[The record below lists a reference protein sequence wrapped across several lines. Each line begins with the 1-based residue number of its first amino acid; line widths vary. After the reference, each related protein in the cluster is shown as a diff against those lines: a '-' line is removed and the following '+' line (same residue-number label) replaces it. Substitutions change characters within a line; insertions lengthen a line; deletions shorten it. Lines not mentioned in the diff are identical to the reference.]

1 MEERGNILKRIL
13 KNKVARKSFIISVL
27 AVVAVVFVYIFL
39 YNKEEKITPSYL
51 GTKLTKVGELTT
63 VKLNYTG
70 FLEYHDKGIPLFNKS
85 DFLMT
90 YEANARVGID
100 LEEVEIEVD
109 NPNKLVTLSIPKAE
123 ILDVKIDPNKIKYYD
138 TKFALFNV
146 NEKEDGNKAQAL
158 AEEQAYKDLTEMGV
172 LESANEQALT
182 LIKGLYLRINCM
194 YQDRQSADGKT
205 AQDARI

>member
-100 LEEVEIEVD
+100 LEEVEIEVG

-138 TKFALFNV
+138 TKFVLFNV

-182 LIKGLYLRINCM
+182 LIKGLLQNAVPSDYE
-194 YQDRQSADGKT
+194 YKVKE
-205 AQDARI
+205 

>member
-1 MEERGNILKRIL
+1 MEEKGNILKRIL
-13 KNKVARKSFIISVL
+13 KNKIARNSFIIAVL
-27 AVVAVVFVYIFL
+27 AVVTVVFVYIFL
-39 YNKEEKITPSYL
+39 YNKEEKITSSYL

-70 FLEYHDKGIPLFNKS
+70 FLEYHDKGIPVFNKS

-109 NPNKLVTLSIPKAE
+109 NPNKIVTLSIPKAE
-123 ILDVKIDPNKIKYYD
+123 ILDVKIDPNKINYYD

-182 LIKGLYLRINCM
+182 LIKGLLQNVVPSDYE
-194 YQDRQSADGKT
+194 YKVKE
-205 AQDARI
+205 

>member
-13 KNKVARKSFIISVL
+13 KNKVVRKSFIISVL

-182 LIKGLYLRINCM
+182 LIKGLLQNAVPSDYE
-194 YQDRQSADGKT
+194 YKVKE
-205 AQDARI
+205 

>member
-182 LIKGLYLRINCM
+182 LIKGLLPNAVPSDYE
-194 YQDRQSADGKT
+194 YKVKE
-205 AQDARI
+205 

>member
-1 MEERGNILKRIL
+1 MEEKGNILKRIL
-13 KNKVARKSFIISVL
+13 KNKIARNSFIIAVL
-27 AVVAVVFVYIFL
+27 AVVTVVFVYIFL
-39 YNKEEKITPSYL
+39 YNKEEKITSSYL

-70 FLEYHDKGIPLFNKS
+70 FLEYHDKGIPVFNKS

-109 NPNKLVTLSIPKAE
+109 NLNKIVTLSIPKAE
-123 ILDVKIDPNKIKYYD
+123 ILDVKIDPNKINYYD

-182 LIKGLYLRINCM
+182 LIKGLLQNVVPSDYE
-194 YQDRQSADGKT
+194 YKVKE
-205 AQDARI
+205 

>member
-1 MEERGNILKRIL
+1 MEEKGNILKRIL
-13 KNKVARKSFIISVL
+13 KNKATRNSFIIAVL
-27 AVVAVVFVYIFL
+27 AVVLVVFVYIFL

-63 VKLNYTG
+63 VKLDYTG
-70 FLEYHDKGIPLFNKS
+70 FLEYHDKGIPLFNRA

-100 LEEVEIEVD
+100 LEKVKIEVD
-109 NPNKLVTLSIPKAE
+109 NTNKIVTLNIPKAE
-123 ILDVKIDPNKIKYYD
+123 ILDVKIDPNLIKYYD

-158 AEEQAYKDLTEMGV
+158 AEEQAYKDLSEMGV

-182 LIKGLYLRINCM
+182 LIKGLLQNAVPSDYE
-194 YQDRQSADGKT
+194 YKVKE
-205 AQDARI
+205 

>member
-138 TKFALFNV
+138 TKFDLFNV

-182 LIKGLYLRINCM
+182 LIKGLLQNAVPSDYE
-194 YQDRQSADGKT
+194 YKVKE
-205 AQDARI
+205 

>member
-138 TKFALFNV
+138 TQFALFNV

-182 LIKGLYLRINCM
+182 LIKGLLQNAVPSDYE
-194 YQDRQSADGKT
+194 YKVKE
-205 AQDARI
+205 

>member
-182 LIKGLYLRINCM
+182 LIKGLLQNAVQYAGWNSGIF
-194 YQDRQSADGKT
+194 
-205 AQDARI
+205 

>member
-1 MEERGNILKRIL
+1 
-13 KNKVARKSFIISVL
+13 
-27 AVVAVVFVYIFL
+27 
-39 YNKEEKITPSYL
+39 
-51 GTKLTKVGELTT
+51 
-63 VKLNYTG
+63 
-70 FLEYHDKGIPLFNKS
+70 
-85 DFLMT
+85 MT

-182 LIKGLYLRINCM
+182 LIKGLLQNAVPSDYE
-194 YQDRQSADGKT
+194 YKVKE
-205 AQDARI
+205 